1 MERASPPERRA
12 RRARCVDH
20 RHGQSEEREQIVKNY
35 SGNKS
40 APKPRARKPE
50 MEAEPTT
57 PAGMRRDMAKDKAM
71 MKDMKAPWQKGSK
84 Y

>member
-1 MERASPPERRA
+1 M
-12 RRARCVDH
+12 
-20 RHGQSEEREQIVKNY
+20 KNY